1 MDHKLELRHSCIYIV
16 HHAGSLKPQ
25 YVLILLSSTGGG
37 GGGGSNARSGGGGA
51 KIDSML
57 PYYVAFPVIE

>member
-37 GGGGSNARSGGGGA
+37 GGEEATLGRGGGA